1 MSPNSFSPTTVNF
14 SSLKWSKQLIKTI
27 KFSSQI
33 LKILQLVL
41 SELLQGWVRL
51 ELKLKSQKLLKVIEK
66 FWTPTSLSIDLLRKT
81 HYIGHLSGLSQINA
95 ISIQIFTISSEFI
108 SRSIDLVSAAF
119 EEFPGS
125 TPQNFKFES
134 KLFWSLFL
142 KLNEIYVFSNLD
154 LFRCWMGAYGAST
167 ASAPPALAR
176 FFLSG
181 NAQRCSGR

>member
-1 MSPNSFSPTTVNF
+1 MWVKNLFKYFKSHELRLFLVRFIKMSPNSFSPTTVNF

-119 EEFPGS
+119 EEFPGL
-125 TPQNFKFES
+125 TKFQIWIKIVLVIFFKI
-134 KLFWSLFL
+134 KRNLCLF
-142 KLNEIYVFSNLD
+142 
-154 LFRCWMGAYGAST
+154 
-167 ASAPPALAR
+167 
-176 FFLSG
+176 
-181 NAQRCSGR
+181 